1 MFTSRDRACEVIR
14 MTVRRRRLAIVVLA
28 LLAGVLT
35 ASPAAAQEASPWP
48 SCPPF
53 EPAASDLPASSDL
66 PAADLTV
73 FAAASLT
80 DAFADLQE
88 LWTAAHP
95 GSELAMTFEDTR
107 ALGAQIEEGAPADV
121 VASTGGHPQ
130 LLVNACFAPGPIT
143 PFASNEFTI
152 VVPEGNPAGIETAA
166 DLARSGV
173 RIVATGEYRTSVLIE
188 NLSFLEGYPEDFERA
203 VYANTVSEE
212 DNVRAVLTKLERGE
226 GDAAMVYV
234 TDALSSADAVE
245 MIPIPDD
252 ANETTGYAA
261 VALADSEQPGLAE
274 DFIQF
279 LVGLEAQAVFDS
291 YGFLAVTP

>member
-1 MFTSRDRACEVIR
+1 
-14 MTVRRRRLAIVVLA
+14 MTVRRHRPAIVVLA
-28 LLAGVLT
+28 LLAGVLI

-53 EPAASDLPASSDL
+53 EPAASATPAASGL

-73 FAAASLT
+73 FADASLT

-95 GSELAMTFEDTR
+95 GSELVMTFDGPW
-107 ALGAQIEEGAPADV
+107 ALHARIEEGAPADV
-121 VASTGGHPQ
+121 VASTGGHAQ
-130 LLVNACFAPGPIT
+130 LLVNGCFAPGPIT
-143 PFASNEFTI
+143 PFASNELTI

-173 RIVATGEYRTSVLIE
+173 RIVATEAYRTSVLVE

-212 DNVRAVLTKLERGE
+212 DDVRAVLTKLERGE

-234 TDALSSADAVE
+234 TDALSSADAVDT
-245 MIPIPDD
+245 IPIPDE
-252 ANETTGYAA
+252 ANDQTTYAA

-274 DFIQF
+274 DFISF
-279 LVGLEAQAVFDS
+279 LVGPEAQAVFDS
-291 YGFLAVTP
+291 YGFLTVTP